1 MERCALRE
9 VEEELRKQWAEC
21 EDDYRD
27 DRNYEG
33 SEVVY
38 EDDEIVIVADRSRRE
53 LGNLLRDHETPT
65 RAVANQMSDIAADK
79 TDYDWSDADAIVFPR
94 GKEVS

>member
-1 MERCALRE
+1 M
-9 VEEELRKQWAEC
+9 AEAKTTKPRP
-21 EDDYRD
+21 DDLDGTLWVLY
-27 DRNYEG
+27 
-33 SEVVY
+33 VY